1 MKPETTLKELLIP
14 PFRDGGIGQI
24 ICGVN
29 KVHFNE
35 TRLIDIRGW
44 GYFQN
49 FENGEQLQDD
59 FCAFVVTALN
69 EKAAREWGARKRWVE
84 YYEGG
89 ILFSECP
96 NCKIKRAKNKTA
108 YLYCPICGERLDPPE
123 GSDG

>member
-1 MKPETTLKELLIP
+1 MSLTLKELLKP
-14 PFRDGGIGQI
+14 PFWMDEDGVVRSHIPDSAE
-24 ICGVN
+24 
-29 KVHFNE
+29 H
-35 TRLIDIRGW
+35 RLICIPVLPKNNPEILT
-44 GYFQN
+44 FIL
-49 FENGEQLQDD
+49 E
-59 FCAFVVTALN
+59 AFT
-69 EKAAREWGARKRWVE
+69 EKAAREWGERKRWVE